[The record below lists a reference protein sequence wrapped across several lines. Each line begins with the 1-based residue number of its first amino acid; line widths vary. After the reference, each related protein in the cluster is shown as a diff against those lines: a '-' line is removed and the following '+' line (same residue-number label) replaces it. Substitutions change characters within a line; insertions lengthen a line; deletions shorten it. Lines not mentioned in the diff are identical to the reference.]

1 MNGLFKMIYKTKYRQ
16 FIHYSLIASTLLIQ
30 IGIAIFFYNEY
41 FNEKKLSVIQEQI
54 QSNEKLK
61 IITDSSRVQLVNAQK
76 NLQKYISGDQKKFLE
91 QYFVSLRNVS
101 ENIDKINTYENK
113 SQFLEKTIKSQR
125 DELTNLKNLVESAYQ
140 ESQKSLRPKEKIEI
154 KKIDLKTNAD
164 SLEISVKHNSDTTTQ
179 KKGFFP
185 RLKDAFNGNVDVKR
199 DTTFITT
206 TYKSSLD
213 TSKIK
218 FDFDSTITA
227 VNDHYVNEIKKYQS
241 HLATSKSKNKNLYHI
256 YDNLIGVSNQLME
269 VYNGKI
275 NDFGSK
281 LKKQYDEQNS
291 INNKIRKYSV
301 LGMMVLMFVVLIILM
316 YYTKLSFLYEKELK
330 IANEKIRSNLNF
342 KSRILGM
349 LSHEIR
355 SPLKI
360 INLFISRIQKKTD
373 DEVIS
378 DYLKSIQ
385 FTNESLLIQ
394 ASQILDYTKNQE
406 KKSLLKP
413 VEFNLKD
420 EIDAILKIFKPY
432 IESKKNSFEI
442 SNSID
447 SQTVVFSDNI
457 KIHQLFINILGN
469 ANKFTENGSISV
481 TCETKNVNP
490 ETAEL
495 FVEISDTGIGISRS
509 DLAKIFEPYYQG
521 NISDEIE
528 NLGAGLGLN
537 LCKEIIDLF
546 GGKINVHSK
555 FGQGTTVSFSINL
568 KLVK

>member
-1 MNGLFKMIYKTKYRQ
+1 MIYKTKYRQ

>member
-1 MNGLFKMIYKTKYRQ
+1 
-16 FIHYSLIASTLLIQ
+16 
-30 IGIAIFFYNEY
+30 
-41 FNEKKLSVIQEQI
+41 
-54 QSNEKLK
+54 
-61 IITDSSRVQLVNAQK
+61 
-76 NLQKYISGDQKKFLE
+76 
-91 QYFVSLRNVS
+91 
-101 ENIDKINTYENK
+101 
-113 SQFLEKTIKSQR
+113 
-125 DELTNLKNLVESAYQ
+125 
-140 ESQKSLRPKEKIEI
+140 
-154 KKIDLKTNAD
+154 
-164 SLEISVKHNSDTTTQ
+164 
-179 KKGFFP
+179 
-185 RLKDAFNGNVDVKR
+185 
-199 DTTFITT
+199 
-206 TYKSSLD
+206 
-213 TSKIK
+213 
-218 FDFDSTITA
+218 
-227 VNDHYVNEIKKYQS
+227 
-241 HLATSKSKNKNLYHI
+241 
-256 YDNLIGVSNQLME
+256 
-269 VYNGKI
+269 
-275 NDFGSK
+275 
-281 LKKQYDEQNS
+281 
-291 INNKIRKYSV
+291 
-301 LGMMVLMFVVLIILM
+301 
-316 YYTKLSFLYEKELK
+316 
-330 IANEKIRSNLNF
+330 
-342 KSRILGM
+342 
-349 LSHEIR
+349 
-355 SPLKI
+355 LKI

-442 SNSID
+442 SNTID

-481 TCETKNVNP
+481 TCETKNLDP
-490 ETAEL
+490 ETTEL
-495 FVEISDTGIGISRS
+495 HVEISDTGIGISRS